1 MVAHYPSSAS
11 FSLRQAGPRARLL
24 RWAAA
29 CLLPFVIV
37 AGARTANAAS
47 LDDAA
52 ERYRPY
58 VIEGIGQALAGA
70 LDLRKRIS
78 EKDLAGA
85 KKAWISARA
94 GWERS
99 EVFTAGFV
107 PELDAQ
113 IDAWPNATAGFH
125 AIEAKLFGANSI
137 DVESETNALVD
148 HLSELH
154 GGLRD
159 ITLTPQ
165 GLLEGTVRLAYEVG
179 ESKSDGGESRISGT
193 SLEDMRSN
201 VSGLEFAYRT
211 IFAGQLEL
219 ADPKLADKV
228 NARIEEFKA
237 LLAVRDLPSVDI
249 QNLRRASEE
258 FVVALQGA
266 STTLGLRRPTL
277 EAAAR

>member
-85 KKAWISARA
+85 
-94 GWERS
+94 
-99 EVFTAGFV
+99 
-107 PELDAQ
+107 
-113 IDAWPNATAGFH
+113 
-125 AIEAKLFGANSI
+125 
-137 DVESETNALVD
+137 
-148 HLSELH
+148 
-154 GGLRD
+154 
-159 ITLTPQ
+159 
-165 GLLEGTVRLAYEVG
+165 
-179 ESKSDGGESRISGT
+179 
-193 SLEDMRSN
+193 
-201 VSGLEFAYRT
+201 
-211 IFAGQLEL
+211 
-219 ADPKLADKV
+219 
-228 NARIEEFKA
+228 
-237 LLAVRDLPSVDI
+237 
-249 QNLRRASEE
+249 
-258 FVVALQGA
+258 
-266 STTLGLRRPTL
+266 
-277 EAAAR
+277 